1 MTCPP
6 FERRRGR
13 GERGDASR
21 GLCRFIAWFFP
32 KDAVGKD
39 GEVSRRL
46 GFVGEGRPRFFG
58 GSFLLAEVVASAAA
72 SARLRIRAESRG
84 VRGGDVIVVIAVVAV
99 VAAEDRRRL
108 GARGSEGAFPAR
120 GRFSPFAAG
129 RFLAGVLTAPFFG
142 ARLAL
147 GGGATGSRL
156 RAVFDRAVGFLARVA
171 SSGAVFVRGGLGDDE
186 GFFSGAAA
194 FFSCAQYA
202 PFASARLPKVP
213 RVTVARVAA
222 SYART
227 FHRVAPSEVTVSRM
241 YEPGMG
247 SCLAGGAMAA
257 KRAPCVSRGLHSL
270 RPLFVSSSSR
280 KSAKLRRHA
289 RDEKVARLLPAR
301 LLIPRVDTMRT
312 ATCARTGRCAHTRWR
327 VLAPSARRQRAAPRP
342 SPTTVTHPQRI
353 SRLSSR
359 DLTTLTRANKG
370 DPFDMSGLSDAER
383 AAMRQEWSLECR
395 QAGLDHLS
403 ESFKKPSVLNPR
415 DDAILP
421 FVENNSMPDPIE
433 ALVSTVDATSLT
445 PDLER
450 KLAFLNGEGVDT
462 VAHTGNG
469 KFDAH
474 LIGVASVL
482 KAWGCDQSVVSFILF
497 YIFSFSQHTYGQL
510 D

>member
-1 MTCPP
+1 MCPP
-6 FERRRGR
+6 LERRRGL

-21 GLCRFIAWFFP
+21 GLCRFPWFFP
-32 KDAVGKD
+32 KDAVGGR

-72 SARLRIRAESRG
+72 SARLRMRAESRG
-84 VRGGDVIVVIAVVAV
+84 VRGGDVIVVVIAVVV
-99 VAAEDRRRL
+99 VVAEDRRRL
-108 GARGSEGAFPAR
+108 GARSSGGAFPAR

-156 RAVFDRAVGFLARVA
+156 RAVFDRAVSFLARVA

-186 GFFSGAAA
+186 GFSAAA

-213 RVTVARVAA
+213 RVTVARVRA

-227 FHRVAPSEVTVSRM
+227 FHRMAPSLVTHSRM

-247 SCLAGGAMAA
+247 SCLGGAMAG
-257 KRAPCVSRGLHSL
+257 KRAPCVSRGLNSL
-270 RPLFVSSSSR
+270 RPLFVSSLFKKIISFV
-280 KSAKLRRHA
+280 ATHA
-289 RDEKVARLLPAR
+289 NEKVARLLPA
-301 LLIPRVDTMRT
+301 LSLIPRVDTMRT

-342 SPTTVTHPQRI
+342 PPTTVTHPQRI

-359 DLTTLTRANKG
+359 DLTTLTRATNKG

-395 QAGLDHLS
+395 KAGLDHLS

-421 FVENNSMPDPIE
+421 FVENNSTPVPIE

-445 PDLER
+445 PDLDR

-482 KAWGCDQSVVSFILF
+482 KAWGCDQSVVSFILCS
-497 YIFSFSQHTYGQL
+497 YRQL

>member
-1 MTCPP
+1 MFARNGGLACGDQMTCPP
-6 FERRRGR
+6 FERRRGL

-21 GLCRFIAWFFP
+21 GLCRFITWFFP

-39 GEVSRRL
+39 GEVSRRS

-72 SARLRIRAESRG
+72 SARLRMRAESRG
-84 VRGGDVIVVIAVVAV
+84 VRGGDVIVVIAVVV

-108 GARGSEGAFPAR
+108 GARGEEGAFPAR

-147 GGGATGSRL
+147 GGGATGSRS

-186 GFFSGAAA
+186 GFFSAAA

-213 RVTVARVAA
+213 RVTVARVRA

-247 SCLAGGAMAA
+247 SCLGGGAMAA
-257 KRAPCVSRGLHSL
+257 KRAPCVSRGSNSL

-301 LLIPRVDTMRT
+301 SLIPRVDTMRT

-342 SPTTVTHPQRI
+342 PPTTRI
-353 SRLSSR
+353 SGLSSR

-482 KAWGCDQSVVSFILF
+482 KAWGCDQSVVSFILI
-497 YIFSFSQHTYGQL
+497 YIFSFS
-510 D
+510 

>member
-1 MTCPP
+1 M
-6 FERRRGR
+6 
-13 GERGDASR
+13 
-21 GLCRFIAWFFP
+21 
-32 KDAVGKD
+32 
-39 GEVSRRL
+39 
-46 GFVGEGRPRFFG
+46 
-58 GSFLLAEVVASAAA
+58 
-72 SARLRIRAESRG
+72 RAESRG
-84 VRGGDVIVVIAVVAV
+84 VRGGDVIVVIAVV

-108 GARGSEGAFPAR
+108 GARDEEGAFPAR

-147 GGGATGSRL
+147 GGGATGSRS

-186 GFFSGAAA
+186 GFFSAAA

-213 RVTVARVAA
+213 RVTVARVRA

-247 SCLAGGAMAA
+247 SCLGGGAMAA
-257 KRAPCVSRGLHSL
+257 KRAPCVSRGSNSL
-270 RPLFVSSSSR
+270 RPLFVSSNSR

-289 RDEKVARLLPAR
+289 RGDEKVARLLPAR
-301 LLIPRVDTMRT
+301 SLIPRDDTMRVG
-312 ATCARTGRCAHTRWR
+312 TCARTGRCAHTRWR

-342 SPTTVTHPQRI
+342 PPTTRI
-353 SRLSSR
+353 SGLSSR
-359 DLTTLTRANKG
+359 DLTTLTRATNKG

-482 KAWGCDQSVVSFILF
+482 KAWGCDQSVVSFILI
-497 YIFSFSQHTYGQL
+497 YIFSFS
-510 D
+510 

>member
-6 FERRRGR
+6 LERRRGL

-21 GLCRFIAWFFP
+21 GLCRFIPWFFP

-72 SARLRIRAESRG
+72 SARLRMRAESRG
-84 VRGGDVIVVIAVVAV
+84 VRGGGVIVVVAV
-99 VAAEDRRRL
+99 VVVVVAEDRRRL
-108 GARGSEGAFPAR
+108 GARGSETPAAAR

-171 SSGAVFVRGGLGDDE
+171 SSGAVFVRGGLGFDDE
-186 GFFSGAAA
+186 GLSAAA

-247 SCLAGGAMAA
+247 SCLAGGAMAGQ
-257 KRAPCVSRGLHSL
+257 RAPCVSRGLSSL
-270 RPLFVSSSSR
+270 RPLFVSSFSR
-280 KSAKLRRHA
+280 KSAKLRCHA
-289 RDEKVARLLPAR
+289 RKREGRPSPPRAVTHPSRRYDADGDVRAGRAMRAHALACSRAQCATPASGASSSPHHR
-301 LLIPRVDTMRT
+301 
-312 ATCARTGRCAHTRWR
+312 H
-327 VLAPSARRQRAAPRP
+327 APSANLKTLKPR
-342 SPTTVTHPQRI
+342 S
-353 SRLSSR
+353 
-359 DLTTLTRANKG
+359 
-370 DPFDMSGLSDAER
+370 
-383 AAMRQEWSLECR
+383 
-395 QAGLDHLS
+395 
-403 ESFKKPSVLNPR
+403 
-415 DDAILP
+415 DDA
-421 FVENNSMPDPIE
+421 
-433 ALVSTVDATSLT
+433 DAR
-445 PDLER
+445 EQ
-450 KLAFLNGEGVDT
+450 G
-462 VAHTGNG
+462 
-469 KFDAH
+469 
-474 LIGVASVL
+474 
-482 KAWGCDQSVVSFILF
+482 
-497 YIFSFSQHTYGQL
+497 
-510 D
+510 

>member
-1 MTCPP
+1 MMCPP
-6 FERRRGR
+6 LERRRGL

-32 KDAVGKD
+32 KDAVGC

-72 SARLRIRAESRG
+72 SARLRMRAESRG
-84 VRGGDVIVVIAVVAV
+84 VRGGDVIVVVIAVVV
-99 VAAEDRRRL
+99 VVAEDRRRL
-108 GARGSEGAFPAR
+108 GARSSEGAFPAR
-120 GRFSPFAAG
+120 GRFSPFATG

-186 GFFSGAAA
+186 GFSAAA

-227 FHRVAPSEVTVSRM
+227 FHRWAPSLVTHSRM

-247 SCLAGGAMAA
+247 SCLGGAMAG
-257 KRAPCVSRGLHSL
+257 KRAPCVSRGLNSL
-270 RPLFVSSSSR
+270 RPLFVSSCSR
-280 KSAKLRRHA
+280 KSAKLRCHA
-289 RDEKVARLLPAR
+289 RDEKVARLLPA
-301 LLIPRVDTMRT
+301 LSLIPRVDTMRT

-327 VLAPSARRQRAAPRP
+327 ALAPSARRQRAAPRP
-342 SPTTVTHPQRI
+342 PPTTVTHHRI
-353 SRLSSR
+353 SKLSSR
-359 DLTTLTRANKG
+359 DLTTLTRATNKGG

-421 FVENNSMPDPIE
+421 FVENNSTPDPIE

-445 PDLER
+445 PDLDR

-482 KAWGCDQSVVSFILF
+482 KAWGCDQSVVSFILCSYRQF
-497 YIFSFSQHTYGQL
+497 

>member
-6 FERRRGR
+6 FERRRGL
-13 GERGDASR
+13 GDRGDASR
-21 GLCRFIAWFFP
+21 GLCRFIAWFFA
-32 KDAVGKD
+32 KDAVGG

-72 SARLRIRAESRG
+72 SARLRMRAESRG
-84 VRGGDVIVVIAVVAV
+84 VRGGDVIVVIAVVV

-108 GARGSEGAFPAR
+108 GARGEEGAFPAR

-147 GGGATGSRL
+147 GGGATGSRS

-186 GFFSGAAA
+186 GFFSAAA

-213 RVTVARVAA
+213 RVTVARVRA

-257 KRAPCVSRGLHSL
+257 KRAPCVSRGSNSL
-270 RPLFVSSSSR
+270 RPLFVSSNSR

-289 RDEKVARLLPAR
+289 RGDEKVARLLPAR
-301 LLIPRVDTMRT
+301 SLIPRVDTMRT

-342 SPTTVTHPQRI
+342 PPTTRI
-353 SRLSSR
+353 SGLSSR

-482 KAWGCDQSVVSFILF
+482 KAWGCDQSVVSFILI
-497 YIFSFSQHTYGQL
+497 YIFSFS
-510 D
+510 

>member
-1 MTCPP
+1 M
-6 FERRRGR
+6 
-13 GERGDASR
+13 ERGDASS
-21 GLCRFIAWFFP
+21 GLCRFITWFFP

-39 GEVSRRL
+39 GEVSRRS

-72 SARLRIRAESRG
+72 SARLRMRAESRG
-84 VRGGDVIVVIAVVAV
+84 VRGGDVIVVIAVVV

-108 GARGSEGAFPAR
+108 GARGEEGAFPAR

-147 GGGATGSRL
+147 GGGATGSRS

-186 GFFSGAAA
+186 GFFSAAA

-213 RVTVARVAA
+213 RVTVARVRA

-247 SCLAGGAMAA
+247 SCLGGGAMAA
-257 KRAPCVSRGLHSL
+257 KRAPCVSRGSNSL

-289 RDEKVARLLPAR
+289 RDEKVARLLRA
-301 LLIPRVDTMRT
+301 LALIPRVVVRCGRRRARGPGD
-312 ATCARTGRCAHTRWR
+312 ARTR
-327 VLAPSARRQRAAPRP
+327 VGGFSRQ
-342 SPTTVTHPQRI
+342 V
-353 SRLSSR
+353 R
-359 DLTTLTRANKG
+359 D
-370 DPFDMSGLSDAER
+370 
-383 AAMRQEWSLECR
+383 
-395 QAGLDHLS
+395 
-403 ESFKKPSVLNPR
+403 
-415 DDAILP
+415 
-421 FVENNSMPDPIE
+421 
-433 ALVSTVDATSLT
+433 
-445 PDLER
+445 
-450 KLAFLNGEGVDT
+450 
-462 VAHTGNG
+462 
-469 KFDAH
+469 
-474 LIGVASVL
+474 AS
-482 KAWGCDQSVVSFILF
+482 
-497 YIFSFSQHTYGQL
+497 
-510 D
+510 

>member
-6 FERRRGR
+6 LERRRGL

-21 GLCRFIAWFFP
+21 GLCRFITWFFP
-32 KDAVGKD
+32 KDAVGGG
-39 GEVSRRL
+39 GEVSRRS

-72 SARLRIRAESRG
+72 SARLRMRAESRG
-84 VRGGDVIVVIAVVAV
+84 VRGGDVIVVVIAVVV
-99 VAAEDRRRL
+99 VAAAEDRRRL
-108 GARGSEGAFPAR
+108 GARGEEGAFPAR

-147 GGGATGSRL
+147 GGGATGSRS

-186 GFFSGAAA
+186 GFFSAAA

-213 RVTVARVAA
+213 RVTVARVRA

-227 FHRVAPSEVTVSRM
+227 FHRWAPSLVTHSRM

-257 KRAPCVSRGLHSL
+257 KRAPCVSRGLSSL

-280 KSAKLRRHA
+280 KSAKLSCHA
-289 RDEKVARLLPAR
+289 RDEKVARLLPA
-301 LLIPRVDTMRT
+301 LSLIPRVDTMRT

-370 DPFDMSGLSDAER
+370 GDPFDMSGLSDAER

-421 FVENNSMPDPIE
+421 FVENNSTPDPIE
-433 ALVSTVDATSLT
+433 ALVSTVDATSIT

-482 KAWGCDQSVVSFILF
+482 KAWGCDQSVVSFILI
-497 YIFSFSQHTYGQL
+497 YIFSFS
-510 D
+510 

>member
-6 FERRRGR
+6 FERRRGL
-13 GERGDASR
+13 GDRGDASR
-21 GLCRFIAWFFP
+21 GLCRFITWFFP

-39 GEVSRRL
+39 GEVSRRS

-72 SARLRIRAESRG
+72 SARLRMRAESRG
-84 VRGGDVIVVIAVVAV
+84 VRGGDVIVVIAVVV

-108 GARGSEGAFPAR
+108 GARGEEGAFPAR

-147 GGGATGSRL
+147 GGGATGSRS

-186 GFFSGAAA
+186 GFFSAAA

-213 RVTVARVAA
+213 RVTVARVRA

-247 SCLAGGAMAA
+247 SCLGGGAMAA
-257 KRAPCVSRGLHSL
+257 KRAPCVSRGSNSL

-301 LLIPRVDTMRT
+301 SLIPRVDTMRT

-342 SPTTVTHPQRI
+342 PPTTRI
-353 SRLSSR
+353 SGLSSR

-482 KAWGCDQSVVSFILF
+482 KAWGCDQSVVSFILI
-497 YIFSFSQHTYGQL
+497 YIFSFS
-510 D
+510 